1 MRKAESWREHAVYL
15 RELSSVLDSDLEE
28 WDGGGVVGWGG
39 GWFKRKRI
47 YVCIRAD
54 SLPCAGDTNTTL

>member
-1 MRKAESWREHAVYL
+1 MYSTMCKAESWREHAVCP

-39 GWFKRKRI
+39 GVVQEEEDI
-47 YVCIRAD
+47 CMH
-54 SLPCAGDTNTTL
+54 